1 MVLIIAII
9 PAAAAAAA
17 SVGRQVIC
25 TKAAQKTERQIV
37 ASVVMKLANTG
48 GSAVAA
54 AVATEIGG
62 VTGAETVAEGR
73 NTTTIVDAIG
83 TAAGGGTIETATE
96 IVTGIGTG
104 GGNRLWIQRCRHLS
118 LTGV

>member
-1 MVLIIAII
+1 MEGWDHRSDVALRPTGMGQSTTTVDEKGEERMIT
-9 PAAAAAAA
+9 
-17 SVGRQVIC
+17 VGETR
-25 TKAAQKTERQIV
+25 ARP
-37 ASVVMKLANTG
+37 G
-48 GSAVAA
+48 GAA